1 MGIPKDFYDLPDDQE
16 LTLTKKELEDCAK
29 EKAVDA
35 VYYFVNQCKEM
46 AEANWCDSAVFDLG
60 RLFGAVLNGKPYAEP
75 PEEEK

>member
-29 EKAVDA
+29 EKAVDV

-46 AEANWCDSAVFDLG
+46 AEANWCPEQVEMLIK
-60 RLFGAVLNGKPYAEP
+60 LFNAVLKREPYAPE
-75 PEEEK
+75 PEEE